1 MSRARS
7 QRSGEA
13 RARRHETLGAR
24 MSGKRLENKV
34 AVVTGGATG
43 IGEATAELFREE
55 GARVAIV
62 DIVPSPAGER
72 LGAALFVQAD
82 ISKEEDVRRAMQE
95 TEEKLGG
102 IDILVNNAAVFVLKG
117 LNASVEEWHRSLD
130 VNIIGTS
137 LCTRYA
143 SEAMKKRG
151 GGAIVNL
158 SSISGFVAQ
167 PEFLAYSATKAA
179 LVNMTRCMAFDLA
192 PHGIRVNCVCP
203 GTIRTAATDRHME
216 QTGETE
222 EAFLA
227 ENAPLHLLN
236 RVGTPREVAYAIL
249 FLASDEASFIT
260 ATPLMVDGGYTAR

>member
-1 MSRARS
+1 MRD
-7 QRSGEA
+7 
-13 RARRHETLGAR
+13 
-24 MSGKRLENKV
+24 KV

-43 IGEATAELFREE
+43 IGEATAELFAEE
-55 GARVAIV
+55 GARVPIV
-62 DIVPSPAGER
+62 DRDPAGETVAKGID
-72 LGAALFVQAD
+72 GARFYRAD
-82 ISKEEDVRRAMQE
+82 ISSEDDVKNAMAHAE
-95 TEEKLGG
+95 ADLGG

-117 LNASVEEWHRSLD
+117 LDASPEEWRQSLD

-143 SEAMKKRG
+143 SESMKKRG

-158 SSISGFVAQ
+158 SSISGFIAQ
-167 PEFLAYSATKAA
+167 PEFLTYSATKAA
-179 LVNMTRCMAFDLA
+179 LVHMTRCMALDLA

-203 GTIRTAATDRHME
+203 GTIRTKATDRHME

-222 EAFLA
+222 EEFLA

-260 ATPLMVDGGYTAR
+260 ATPLLVDGGYTAR

>member
-1 MSRARS
+1 
-7 QRSGEA
+7 
-13 RARRHETLGAR
+13 
-24 MSGKRLENKV
+24 MSGRVHGKV

-43 IGEATAELFREE
+43 IGEATAELLAEE

-62 DIVPSPAGER
+62 DRDPAGETVAKDID
-72 LGAALFVQAD
+72 GARFYRAD
-82 ISKEEDVRRAMQE
+82 ISSEDDVKNAMEHAE
-95 TEEKLGG
+95 TDLGS

-117 LNASVEEWHRSLD
+117 LEASPEEWHQSLD

-143 SEAMKKRG
+143 SESMKKRG

-158 SSISGFVAQ
+158 SSISGFIAQ
-167 PEFLAYSATKAA
+167 PEFLTYSATKAA
-179 LVNMTRCMAFDLA
+179 LVNMTRCMALDLA

-203 GTIRTAATDRHME
+203 GTIRTAATDRHIE

-222 EAFLA
+222 EEFLA
-227 ENAPLHLLN
+227 ENAPMHLLN